1 MRAEF
6 QRRRDPENCEMDG
19 LDDQQLAES
28 RIYDYFETQQVG
40 PVDTLSFV
48 RESIF
53 QRPTRVMKEMVRKS
67 HSVESDSPTNQKN
80 LLGFGNGPFSRQK
93 QFA

>member
-1 MRAEF
+1 
-6 QRRRDPENCEMDG
+6 MDG

-28 RIYDYFETQQVG
+28 RIYDYFEAQHVS

-53 QRPTRVMKEMVRKS
+53 QRPTRAMKEMIRKA
-67 HSVESDSPTNQKN
+67 HSVDSDSPTNKGD
-80 LLGFGNGPFSRQK
+80 LLSAGNGPLYRQK